1 MDRFREEENLW
12 KEMIRNILCYGCGTG
27 GRVVASDT
35 RDPQFKTSG
44 IVLTVIKI
52 VIKRPLGELIS

>member
-35 RDPQFKTSG
+35 RDP
-44 IVLTVIKI
+44 
-52 VIKRPLGELIS
+52 